1 MTEMTMSAPVI
12 GGPVEWGRRAAVAAP
27 LVAVFAIGAGAPLYA
42 DDLSESGATARFAVA
57 AVSSLVVLL
66 LLAVALVALHA
77 LHARQAGSAGRTGTA
92 GFVLAL
98 IGTVLAAGGAWDS
111 AFSVPYL
118 AREAPA
124 VLDQATSG
132 SLLAGYLL
140 SYLALAIGWG
150 LFAVATL
157 RARVLSRAGAIVT
170 LVGAV
175 FAILP
180 SPTAIRVLPL
190 AVGAALLTRGR

>member
-42 DDLSESGATARFAVA
+42 DDLSEAGATARFAVA

-66 LLAVALVALHA
+66 LLAVALVA